1 MVGDA
6 GEHIGQVVER
16 IQIVSLRALEQR
28 EQDRGGAAERIRAR
42 LEELEN
48 DEPLEFKF
56 CPQHIWSRRLLLAL
70 LRRYGM
76 RPYRYSG
83 QRRTT
88 VMVRASRR
96 FIEETLWPEFQE
108 FDRMLHTYL
117 SEMTEQIIRE
127 ALGADSSEADVR
139 AQLPG
144 KE

>member
-1 MVGDA
+1 MDA
-6 GEHIGQVVER
+6 EQLIEKLLRVER
-16 IQIVSLRALEQR
+16 LYAGAATDGERMAAA
-28 EQDRGGAAERIRAR
+28 GAAERIRAR

-127 ALGADSSEADVR
+127 ALGGDSSEADVR